1 MTQRVGLVM
10 SLSMRDLVHE
20 RRLTICSI
28 VGLAAVLAPLILL
41 FGLKNGLIE
50 GLRADLIENPRTRM
64 IVNAANRSFDEAF
77 MMRLSARP
85 DVAFVTPRLRTL
97 NNEARFER
105 PDKLGILRRAE
116 LLASGPGDP
125 LLGALPPPADL
136 DVVVSAP
143 LAERLGLQSGRSL
156 LMRLLRAKDTELLT
170 LTLRIRGIAPLAAF
184 DRDGVFVSRPLLF
197 LADDFL
203 DGKLPPSASLQDVSR
218 EPRTYAGFRAHAR
231 RLEDVPVIDR
241 DLRARDVD
249 VETRAVEVAGLL
261 GLESSLNLLFS
272 LLAILGA
279 AGFLVSLG
287 VGLYAGVE
295 RKQRE
300 LSLLRLI
307 GLMRGSLMLVPIFQA
322 AMVGLIGA
330 LAAAG
335 AALVGSA
342 VLNRVSLIGTG
353 AGGHPLCV
361 IQGWHLAA
369 ATAASIAGAI
379 LAAGFAGR
387 RAAAIH
393 PAEGLA
399 NA

>member
-1 MTQRVGLVM
+1 
-10 SLSMRDLVHE
+10 
-20 RRLTICSI
+20 
-28 VGLAAVLAPLILL
+28 
-41 FGLKNGLIE
+41 
-50 GLRADLIENPRTRM
+50 
-64 IVNAANRSFDEAF
+64 
-77 MMRLSARP
+77 
-85 DVAFVTPRLRTL
+85 
-97 NNEARFER
+97 
-105 PDKLGILRRAE
+105 
-116 LLASGPGDP
+116 
-125 LLGALPPPADL
+125 
-136 DVVVSAP
+136 VV
-143 LAERLGLQSGRSL
+143 
-156 LMRLLRAKDTELLT
+156 
-170 LTLRIRGIAPLAAF
+170 
-184 DRDGVFVSRPLLF
+184 
-197 LADDFL
+197 
-203 DGKLPPSASLQDVSR
+203 
-218 EPRTYAGFRAHAR
+218 
-231 RLEDVPVIDR
+231 
-241 DLRARDVD
+241 
-249 VETRAVEVAGLL
+249 GLL

-322 AMVGLIGA
+322 AMVALIGA

-353 AGGHPLCV
+353 AGSHPLCV

-399 NA
+399 DA